1 MAGVYGLYVELS
13 QRCVIA
19 SVCGVLCVC
28 VGRGSA
34 SRDSIKQACMK
45 L

>member
-19 SVCGVLCVC
+19 SVCVEYSVC
-28 VGRGSA
+28 VWGAGPR
-34 SRDSIKQACMK
+34 RVIQ
-45 L
+45 